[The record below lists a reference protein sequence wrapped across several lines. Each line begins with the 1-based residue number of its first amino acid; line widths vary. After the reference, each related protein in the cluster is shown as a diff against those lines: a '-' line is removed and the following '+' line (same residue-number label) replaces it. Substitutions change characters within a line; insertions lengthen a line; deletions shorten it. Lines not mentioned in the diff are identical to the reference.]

1 MRAFDS
7 HHIHGRQSG
16 QFRGPDGG
24 ASVLQLPCTGCRQP
38 EHATKPVT
46 IHGHAGV
53 SLKSVSCAPV
63 GCGYL
68 ALGRSSARFVSAW
81 RQNRSKDVARARV
94 DHDSAGCV
102 QHGWA
107 RSSAALVTEV
117 PQEGRTS
124 VGRSRRARDV
134 IPEFSDFSRI
144 LTELRLQ
151 HAFGWGT
158 SSDTLPPCGARGHSA
173 R

>member
-1 MRAFDS
+1 MQA
-7 HHIHGRQSG
+7 H
-16 QFRGPDGG
+16 
-24 ASVLQLPCTGCRQP
+24 T
-38 EHATKPVT
+38 
-46 IHGHAGV
+46 
-53 SLKSVSCAPV
+53 
-63 GCGYL
+63 
-68 ALGRSSARFVSAW
+68 RFVSAW
-81 RQNRSKDVARARV
+81 RQNRSKDDTRARV

-151 HAFGWGT
+151 LAVRIIHQT
-158 SSDTLPPCGARGHSA
+158 TNVSQSHLVKVTKTLNRPSS
-173 R
+173 